1 MKHGLPAQ
9 HQRSKPWDG
18 LTVLAQAETEAI
30 CKISLSVIDY
40 ENRNIR
46 TEISLQCQ
54 YIPLTHI

>member
-18 LTVLAQAETEAI
+18 LTVLAQPETEAI

-40 ENRNIR
+40 ENRNIKA
-46 TEISLQCQ
+46 EISL
-54 YIPLTHI
+54 